1 MKKNGGHA
9 LRKCTKFAQIATSR
23 FAEHSAGSLHDLCKL
38 CAFPEGMPSV
48 FLHLRGA
55 GRAIRW
61 YSFAAR
67 GLAGR
72 TFNDESVL
80 NFRTRFQASAWF
92 FRAAGAAKALVAW
105 QRDGSRTACRRQ
117 DPSGLY
123 HSDDNR
129 GPSIQEGFS
138 RPRRRRPSVSLYSS
152 PHSRRAATGPVVRWH
167 PAIAGVWRHFGVASL
182 VSGGSA

>member
-1 MKKNGGHA
+1 MTTPWIFHEA
-9 LRKCTKFAQIATSR
+9 LCLRLQIATSR

-55 GRAIRW
+55 RRTIRW

-80 NFRTRFQASAWF
+80 NIRTRFQASAWLF
-92 FRAAGAAKALVAW
+92 IAAGAAKALDAL
-105 QRDGSRTACRRQ
+105 QHTGFRTACLRQ
-117 DPSGLY
+117 DPS
-123 HSDDNR
+123 
-129 GPSIQEGFS
+129 
-138 RPRRRRPSVSLYSS
+138 
-152 PHSRRAATGPVVRWH
+152 
-167 PAIAGVWRHFGVASL
+167 
-182 VSGGSA
+182 